1 MNLFALVEE
10 RTMHTAF
17 IAGGIIV
24 ALILIWFVMRI
35 SSENSIETSKTV
47 FRNDKYSSV
56 LLTIIAIATSIIAI
70 QGFLG

>member
-1 MNLFALVEE
+1 
-10 RTMHTAF
+10 MHTAF
-17 IAGGIIV
+17 IAGGILV

>member
-1 MNLFALVEE
+1 MKLLNSERYYELYYKLERNLNLFALVEE

-17 IAGGIIV
+17 IAGGILV

-47 FRNDKYSSV
+47 FRKRASW
-56 LLTIIAIATSIIAI
+56 
-70 QGFLG
+70 